1 MAQDPYRYFRV
12 EARELLDQLGRGF
25 LDLEKS
31 DAAPAGLVPRLL
43 RAAHTLKGAARVV
56 KQAEIA
62 EDAHAIEDAL
72 IPFRQCAEPLP
83 RAQIDLLLRRLD
95 SIGDRLAPLAEVMQ
109 DAGGAAGAGSAAP
122 VKKVSETGAHT
133 MRTDV
138 AVFDALLDGLAETHV
153 QMGALRKQLSV
164 LEQAGHRVNLLVE
177 QGNAGRRREAAA
189 TVIYQES
196 ASDPTG
202 SIAEELRGLL
212 GQLER
217 GVTSSLDRMDREL
230 REVRDSA
237 EQLRLVSAGALF
249 NALERSARDAAEL
262 LGKSVLFECDGEGV
276 RLDAYVLEVVQGA
289 MHQLV
294 RNAVAHGIELPPVRS
309 ASGKSLAGQI
319 RVSVA
324 RVGRR
329 VLFRCQDDGA
339 GVDLEAV
346 RRAAQRRGLL
356 PGALQDLSAADLLTT
371 LLRGGISTSGSVTQ
385 VAGRGIGLDVVRAA
399 AESLGGQVSVQT
411 APGRGTS
418 VELNVPA
425 SISAI
430 DALIVESCGR
440 SASIPLDAVRHT
452 LRVERGG
459 IARSANGESVVYADQ
474 VIPFAP
480 LSKVLQWGASPRRSD
495 RAWSAVIVEGAQ
507 GQVAIG
513 VERLC
518 GTGNIMMRPWP
529 KLAPP
534 VTLLSGASL
543 DSEGN
548 AQIVL
553 DPDALV
559 RAAAVIDAAAPEAH
573 KPRRPVLIVD
583 DSLTT
588 RMLEQSILESA
599 GFEVDMA
606 MSGEEALQ
614 AAGRKHYALFLVDV
628 EMPGMDGFTFIER
641 YRSDATLRDIPAI
654 LVTSRASPED
664 RRRGDAVGARGY
676 MVKANFDQAALL
688 ERIRQLVQ

>member
-31 DAAPAGLVPRLL
+31 GAAVGLVPRLL

-62 EDAHAIEDAL
+62 EHAHAIEDAL
-72 IPFRQCAEPLP
+72 IPYRQSADPLP
-83 RAQIDLLLRRLD
+83 RGQIDLLLRRLD
-95 SIGDRLAPLAEVMQ
+95 SIADRLAPLAEAVQ
-109 DAGGAAGAGSAAP
+109 EPGSAASA
-122 VKKVSETGAHT
+122 VDAVSAGKALEAGAHT
-133 MRTDV
+133 MRADV
-138 AVFDALLDGLAETHV
+138 AAFDTLLDGLAEIHV
-153 QMGALRKQLSV
+153 QMGTLRKQHTL

-177 QGNAGRRREAAA
+177 HGNAGRRRGSSASSAH
-189 TVIYQES
+189 QES
-196 ASDPTG
+196 ALDPTR
-202 SIAEELRGLL
+202 SIAEELRAIL
-212 GQLER
+212 GKLER
-217 GVTSSLDRMDREL
+217 GVVGSLDRMDREL
-230 REVRDSA
+230 RDVRDSA
-237 EQLRLVSAGALF
+237 EQLRLVSASALF

-262 LGKSVLFECDGEGV
+262 LGKSVTFECAGDGV
-276 RLDAYVLEVVQGA
+276 RLDAYVLDVVQGA
-289 MHQLV
+289 LHQLV
-294 RNAVAHGIELPPVRS
+294 RNAVAHGIELPQIRS
-309 ASGKSLAGQI
+309 AAGKRLAGQI
-319 RVSVA
+319 RVSVE

-329 VLFRCQDDGA
+329 MLFRCQDDGA

-346 RRAAQRRGLL
+346 RRAAQRRGVL
-356 PGALQDLSAADLLTT
+356 PAALQDMSAADLLTT
-371 LLRGGISTSGSVTQ
+371 LLRGGISTAGAVTQ

-411 APGRGTS
+411 GSGRGTS
-418 VELNVPA
+418 VELSVPA
-425 SISAI
+425 SITAI
-430 DALIVESCGR
+430 DALIVEASGR
-440 SASIPLDAVRHT
+440 SASVPLDAVLHT

-459 IARSANGESVVYADQ
+459 ISRSVNGESVLYADQ

-480 LSKVLQWGASPRRSD
+480 LSQLLQWGVSPPRSD

-507 GQVAIG
+507 GRAAIG
-513 VERLC
+513 VDRLC
-518 GTGNIMMRPWP
+518 GTSNIMLRPWP

-534 VTLLSGASL
+534 LTLLSGASL
-543 DSEGN
+543 DAEGN

-553 DPDALV
+553 DPNALV
-559 RAAAVIDAAAPEAH
+559 RAAEAIGIAAPEPP
-573 KPRRPVLIVD
+573 KSRWPVLIVD

-599 GFEVDMA
+599 GYEVDMA
-606 MSGEEALQ
+606 MSGEEALE
-614 AAGRKHYALFLVDV
+614 AAGRKRYALFLVDV

-641 YRSDATLRDIPAI
+641 YRADAALRDIPAI

-664 RRRGDAVGARGY
+664 RRRGDTVGARGY
-676 MVKANFDQAALL
+676 MVKADFDQAQLL